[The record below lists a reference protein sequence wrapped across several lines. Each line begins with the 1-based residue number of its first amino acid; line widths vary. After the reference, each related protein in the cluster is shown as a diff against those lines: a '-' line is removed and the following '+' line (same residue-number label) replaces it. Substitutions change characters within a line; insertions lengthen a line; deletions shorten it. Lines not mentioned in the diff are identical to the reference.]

1 MIEAR
6 KEIERTVR
14 TALETYSNVHRGSGH
29 HSLVST
35 RLFDQARDVVLR
47 HLGLD
52 ARTHIVVFCTPRR
65 ARVLTSRLVP
75 RSFVVVSSADVGLP
89 VGLRA
94 VAVKRNALPED
105 TPLDVGGGTAR
116 LVAPSWVVW
125 ARGAERF
132 EAGTPAVVN
141 VVAFA
146 KALLARRAGRD
157 VQELESDE
165 PLTAAEILHH
175 DELSG
180 LSGREL
186 LERLRET
193 LIGRAASVP
202 TAGGAR
208 AYVNLDNAASTP
220 TFTPIWEAVRRTWRQ
235 TPDVQQDVV
244 RETRALCAKVLG
256 APLASYEVVFTSNT
270 TEAINLAARGL
281 ANERTADGESV
292 VVNTLIEH
300 NSNELP
306 WRALPG
312 VSLVRMP
319 VGDEDFLDQDALE
332 RLLSDYNGQARYGR
346 KRVRLLAVSGA
357 SNVHGA
363 FNDLAAIGRI
373 AGRHGVRLL
382 VDAAQLVAHRRVE
395 MEACGIDYLA
405 FSGHKAYA
413 PFGSG
418 ALVVRRGLLRL
429 SPEETEAVRASGDE
443 NVLGIAALGKALS
456 LLQRI
461 GLELIEQEERALT
474 ARLLRGLAQIPR
486 IRVYGVRQV
495 DSPRF
500 AQRGGVVAFDLKGR
514 MPQRVAEALAQRG
527 GIGVRFGCLCAH
539 MPIKR
544 LLRIPRFLEELQRF
558 VVTLFPRLAL
568 PGVARVSLGLQNSVE
583 DVDTFLRVLGEI
595 ARERGGRDR
604 RVALEIET
612 FVRSAAE
619 RVYATAHPA

>member
-6 KEIERTVR
+6 KEIERTVQ

-52 ARTHIVVFCTPRR
+52 ARTHLVVFCTPRR
-65 ARVLTSRLVP
+65 ARTLTSRLAP
-75 RSFVVVSSADVGLP
+75 RSHVVVSSADVGLP

-94 VAVKRNALPED
+94 VAVRRSALPGDMALD
-105 TPLDVGGGTAR
+105 TGGGTAR

-132 EAGTPAVVN
+132 EAGTPPVVN

-146 KALLARRAGRD
+146 KALLARRAGSD
-157 VQELESDE
+157 VQEEDGGE

-175 DELSG
+175 DELSDFA
-180 LSGREL
+180 GREL
-186 LERLRET
+186 LEKLRQT

-202 TAGGAR
+202 TADGAR
-208 AYVNLDNAASTP
+208 TYVNLDNAASTP
-220 TFTPIWEAVRRTWRQ
+220 TFRPIWDAVRRTWRQ
-235 TPDVQQDVV
+235 SADVQQEVV

-281 ANERTADGESV
+281 ANEREPGVESV
-292 VVNTLIEH
+292 VVNTLLEH

-312 VSLVRMP
+312 VSLVRMS
-319 VGDEDFLDQDALE
+319 VDEEGFLDQGALDS
-332 RLLSDYNGQARYGR
+332 LLSAYNTEGRHGR

-363 FNDLAAIGRI
+363 LNDLAAIGRI
-373 AGRHGVRLL
+373 ARQHGVRLL

-395 MEACGIDYLA
+395 MESCGIDYLA

-418 ALVVRRGLLRL
+418 ALVARRGLLRL
-429 SPEETEAVRASGDE
+429 SPEETEIVRASGDE

-461 GLELIEQEERALT
+461 GLDRIEQEERALT

-486 IRVYGVRQV
+486 VRVYGVRGV

-500 AQRGGVVAFDLKGR
+500 ADRGAVVAFDLKGR
-514 MPQRVAEALAQRG
+514 LPQRVAEALAQRG

-544 LLRIPRFLEELQRF
+544 LLRIPRFLEEFQRLL
-558 VVTLFPRLAL
+558 VTLFPRLAL
-568 PGVARVSLGLQNSVE
+568 PGVARVSLGLENSVE

-595 ARERGGRDR
+595 ARQRRRRDR
-604 RVALEIET
+604 RLALEIET

-619 RVYATAHPA
+619 RVYAPARP